1 MNNNTMN
8 AKHRL
13 PKFCCRLCAVLEV
26 VISLAVVLLV
36 VLILALPSLS
46 GRAELTLG
54 PIGLVPEAGALVAR
68 ANDSASTVIN
78 IKNLHGTLSL
88 TNPGDSAE
96 LRALTRWHTVPM
108 LVGYGVFV
116 VALLDML
123 RRLFR
128 NVARGESFTDRSVGL
143 VQKIGMTIILF
154 SLLSSTATAWG
165 NRALVT
171 YLKQHAEV
179 QGIKMAFTEPA
190 ANTIIS
196 MGSGDLR
203 FQIGWGEIM
212 TGLLVLALGEVFR
225 QGLALKTESDLT
237 I

>member
-1 MNNNTMN
+1 MN

-13 PKFCCRLCAVLEV
+13 PKFCCRLFAMFEV

-36 VLILALPSLS
+36 FLILALPSMS

-54 PIGLVPEAGALVAR
+54 EIGLVPESGALIAR
-68 ANDSASTVIN
+68 ADDSASTVIS
-78 IKNLHGTLSL
+78 IRNLQGTLSM
-88 TNPGDSAE
+88 TNPGDSDE

-108 LVGYGVFV
+108 IIGYGVFL

-128 NVARGESFTDRSVGL
+128 NVARGESFTERSVGL
-143 VQKIGMTIILF
+143 VQKIGLAIILF
-154 SLLSSTATAWG
+154 SLLSTLATAWG

-171 YLKQHAEV
+171 YLKQHAAV
-179 QGIKMAFTEPA
+179 QGIKMSFTEPG
-190 ANTIIS
+190 ANTIIET
-196 MGSGDLR
+196 GWGGFR
-203 FQIGWGEIM
+203 FQFGWGEILA
-212 TGLLVLALGEVFR
+212 GLLVLALGEVFR